1 MTTKEPL
8 DNAIGAHAT
17 VEATVTDDM
26 TARAL
31 GSGDVTV
38 LATPTILA
46 LAERAAVQALAKTGR
61 VPEGATTVGTSVKL
75 VHLEPSPIG
84 ATVRATAS
92 LDRVAGRRYHFIFNV
107 WDAAGEIAGGA
118 HVRVLVE
125 KGKFE
130 KAAIARLSALRANA
144 DPEA

>member
-1 MTTKEPL
+1 MTAKESL
-8 DNAIGAHAT
+8 EDVIGAHAT
-17 VEATVTDDM
+17 VEAMVTEDM
-26 TARAL
+26 TAHAL
-31 GSGDVTV
+31 GSGDVIV

-84 ATVRATAS
+84 AIVRATAS

-118 HVRVLVE
+118 HVRVLVD
-125 KGKFE
+125 KRKFE
-130 KAAIARLSALRANA
+130 EAAVARLSVPGA
-144 DPEA
+144 DSGPES